1 MDCDEARLGG
11 RRAFLPLVN
20 RSGAIHLERLVRFV
34 LTGAA
39 FLAARRP
46 LAAQTAGESLIVL
59 NKGEATA
66 SVIDLASGRVAYALP
81 VGNGP
86 HEVAV
91 SIDGATAVA
100 CNYGTAQAPGSSLTV
115 LDLAGRRVERTIDL
129 GMYRRPHGIAWLPDN
144 RRVVVTVE
152 ANQAVLVVDVHAGVV
167 ERAIATN
174 ENGTHLLV
182 RSRDGSRVYTA
193 NIGAGSVSMIDLLS
207 GTLLKTTHLGR
218 GPEAIDLSPDGKE
231 LWTADRPLERV
242 FMLDATT
249 LDTITSA
256 ATGKFPNR
264 LKFTPDGRHVLL
276 SNAQS
281 GYVGIYE
288 VKRRTE
294 IARIPFAVDTALL
307 RPQLLGSQM
316 GNSATPL
323 GILMHP
329 GGTRAWVAL
338 AAMDRIAEVD
348 IETRTVVRL
357 LQAGREPDGM
367 ALVPARR

>member
-1 MDCDEARLGG
+1 MRLASVGLCAG
-11 RRAFLPLVN
+11 ALLAVRA
-20 RSGAIHLERLVRFV
+20 
-34 LTGAA
+34 
-39 FLAARRP
+39 P
-46 LAAQTAGESLIVL
+46 LAAQGAGESLIVL
-59 NKGEATA
+59 NKAEATA
-66 SVIDLASGRVAYALP
+66 SIIDLATGRVAYSLP

-115 LDLAGRRVERTIDL
+115 LDLAGRKVERTIDL
-129 GMYRRPHGIAWLPDN
+129 GTYRRPHGIAWLPDN

-152 ANQAVLVVDVHAGVV
+152 ANQAVLVIDVRAGTV

-174 ENGTHLLV
+174 EAGTHLLV

-193 NIGAGSVSMIDLLS
+193 NIGAGSVSMLDVVA
-207 GTLLKTTHLGR
+207 GTLLKTTRLGR

-242 FMLDATT
+242 FMLDAAT

-264 LKFTPDGRHVLL
+264 LKFTPDGRFVLL

-281 GYVGIYE
+281 GYVGIYD
-288 VKRRTE
+288 VKRRAE
-294 IARIPFAVDTALL
+294 IGRIPFAVDSALL
-307 RPQLLGSQM
+307 RPQMLGAQM
-316 GNSATPL
+316 GTSATPL
-323 GILMHP
+323 GIVLHP
-329 GGTRAWVAL
+329 GGARAWVAL

-348 IETRTVVRL
+348 VEKRTVVRL

-367 ALVPARR
+367 ALIPARR